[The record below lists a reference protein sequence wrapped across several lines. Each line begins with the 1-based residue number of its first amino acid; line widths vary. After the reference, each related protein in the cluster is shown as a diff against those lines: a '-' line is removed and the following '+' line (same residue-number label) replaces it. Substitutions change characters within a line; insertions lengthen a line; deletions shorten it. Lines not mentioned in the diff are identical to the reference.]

1 MTLNMEISETP
12 KLKLNF
18 LGLRTIW
25 TTLQNGAF
33 HLIAYRVVL
42 LVKDR
47 DAD

>member
-12 KLKLNF
+12 KLNF
-18 LGLRTIW
+18 LGLRTFW